1 VKSLQLNQATF
12 DFYHLAVASG
22 ALPDWDAIDYQTGI
36 IPVVLGHSYSGIY
49 EVGDTISANFYFQPF
64 RLQVVGV
71 LEPNSSMYY
80 KGDMNTFL
88 DDYILLPYP
97 PSLDPTTK
105 DNLFFQGI
113 LSFAMIG
120 GDIAAPHT
128 LPSRDVLNVLAEIG
142 SRTGFNE
149 YILLNLPDYL
159 VQFELMRN
167 MIAEN
172 GALILALSVLVF
184 TIAVLLLLA
193 IGTAILRRRIQ
204 RFRILWIIGHS
215 EQTIGKNHR
224 NAQLIEL
231 AIPLICLIPATAL
244 FPHWNL
250 SSLVGAVLT
259 VMIGSLIYSA
269 WCGTVLHRT
278 LHRATD

>member
-1 VKSLQLNQATF
+1 MS
-12 DFYHLAVASG
+12 AVF
-22 ALPDWDAIDYQTGI
+22 
-36 IPVVLGHSYSGIY
+36 SYSGQ
-49 EVGDTISANFYFQPF
+49 VKTGFDAPAFGRRGPHPRKFWGF
-64 RLQVVGV
+64 RLVGV
-71 LEPNSSMYY
+71 SEQGPKS
-80 KGDMNTFL
+80 GGQ
-88 DDYILLPYP
+88 LP
-97 PSLDPTTK
+97 
-105 DNLFFQGI
+105 
-113 LSFAMIG
+113 
-120 GDIAAPHT
+120 
-128 LPSRDVLNVLAEIG
+128 LPSPLLQLLAGITHQREQP
-142 SRTGFNE
+142 
-149 YILLNLPDYL
+149 NLRGRFWDQQPCLPAAAD
-159 VQFELMRN
+159 QFPRHTKQPVTPPFQVS
-167 MIAEN
+167 A
-172 GALILALSVLVF
+172 LVF

-204 RFRILWIIGHS
+204 CFRILWIIGHS

-250 SSLVGAVLT
+250 SFLVGAVLT